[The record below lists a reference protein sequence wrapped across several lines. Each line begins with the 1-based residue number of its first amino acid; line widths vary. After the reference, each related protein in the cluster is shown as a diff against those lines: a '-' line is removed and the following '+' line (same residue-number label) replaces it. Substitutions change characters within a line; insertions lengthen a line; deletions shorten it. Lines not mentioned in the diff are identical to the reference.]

1 MPSQPKGNNQMKVR
15 IRKKP
20 VIAENTIEIS
30 TQQKW
35 DTFIQSIDRTEWT
48 WLKRKLGLL
57 TQSEWLKILDLTNKA
72 ESGKLDTGSK

>member
-1 MPSQPKGNNQMKVR
+1 MKVR

>member
-1 MPSQPKGNNQMKVR
+1 MKVR
-15 IRKKP
+15 ITKKP

-72 ESGKLDTGSK
+72 ESGKLETNSK